1 MEKLNKILKTS
12 EIAVID
18 QYTIE
23 HEPIESIDLMERAAR
38 IFTKN
43 LLKKFSHYRKFA
55 VVAGWGNNG
64 GDGYAIAR
72 LLKQAGKEA
81 EVFCLRTGS
90 RLSPDCEL
98 NRKRWEGTLTEIT
111 AGDAFCPDVEALII
125 DALFGSGLNRKVSG
139 PVAGLIRK
147 INALPNRVVAVDIPS
162 GLMGEDNSA
171 NDRDAIVRA
180 DVTFTFQRPKLA
192 FMLAENYACVGEWYV
207 LDIGLHPEALE
218 QTLTSYYYLTPD
230 RVANLLPLSGKFD
243 HKGTNGHGLLIA
255 GSYGMMGAAILAS
268 RAAVRSGIGL
278 LTCHVPRKGNDV
290 LQISVPDVLVERDE
304 KDEWFSGAGIS
315 GRYQAVA
322 AGPGLGTHPETVAG
336 LRKLLTEWRGLTIL
350 DADALNIIS
359 KHREMLE
366 LLHEG
371 CILTPHPKEFER
383 LSGKSEND
391 FERLNKLSNFASHY
405 GVSVVLKGAHT
416 VIATPQGECYFNTSG
431 NPGLAKGGSG
441 DVLTGVLLA
450 LGANGM
456 RPERAAMLGVFAHGL
471 AGDLLAEEKGERG
484 ICATELAGALGK
496 AWKELELKTKIGKI

>member
-1 MEKLNKILKTS
+1 MEKLNKIFKTS

-180 DVTFTFQRPKLA
+180 DVTFTFQSPKLA
-192 FMLAENYACVGEWYV
+192 FMLAENYAYVGEWYV

-218 QTLTSYYYLTPD
+218 QTLTLYYYLTPG

-278 LTCHVPRKGNDV
+278 
-290 LQISVPDVLVERDE
+290 
-304 KDEWFSGAGIS
+304 
-315 GRYQAVA
+315 
-322 AGPGLGTHPETVAG
+322 
-336 LRKLLTEWRGLTIL
+336 
-350 DADALNIIS
+350 
-359 KHREMLE
+359 
-366 LLHEG
+366 
-371 CILTPHPKEFER
+371 
-383 LSGKSEND
+383 
-391 FERLNKLSNFASHY
+391 
-405 GVSVVLKGAHT
+405 VS
-416 VIATPQGECYFNTSG
+416 
-431 NPGLAKGGSG
+431 
-441 DVLTGVLLA
+441 
-450 LGANGM
+450 
-456 RPERAAMLGVFAHGL
+456 
-471 AGDLLAEEKGERG
+471 
-484 ICATELAGALGK
+484 
-496 AWKELELKTKIGKI
+496 